1 MLKEFFANIT
11 NLFRSEEVRKK
22 IFFSL
27 VILIVFR
34 VLASIPVVGIPADA
48 IARLFAGSNFGDL
61 LSTISGG
68 VLETASIIAIGLNP
82 YINASVTIQLLTPVI
97 PKLKELKKDGSQ
109 GRRTISMYTR
119 WLTIPL
125 AIMQSF
131 VIYSTLRGFG
141 LVTELND
148 LTLAAMIA
156 TLTAGSIIMMW
167 MGELISESGVGSGS
181 SYLIFLGI
189 LSSIPGNVINNFRVM
204 DPTQQVSF
212 VLLNI
217 ALVASVVLISEA
229 ERRIKVSYSRRV
241 REGGAMDSHIPLKL
255 TQSGVMPVI
264 FAISLLSFPQL
275 LAQFMLSRNISESIN
290 WWSNWTISTLANPY
304 VQNIG
309 TFVLVIAFS
318 LFYVTVVFDT
328 DEIAQDLQKQGAFI
342 PGIRPGKSTSAY
354 LRSTS
359 LKLTAIGAVILAFL
373 SVLPTILLEVG
384 FLQSIMITGTGFL
397 ILVGTALDIRRQL
410 KSLAVVRDYKRYL

>member
-1 MLKEFFANIT
+1 MFKNLFSNIS
-11 NLFRSEEVRKK
+11 NLFRSEEVRRKL
-22 IFFSL
+22 FFSL
-27 VILIVFR
+27 VILVMFR
-34 VLASIPVVGIPADA
+34 ILASVPVVGIPADA
-48 IARLFAGSNFGDL
+48 ISKLFAGSNFGEL

-82 YINASVTIQLLTPVI
+82 YINASVTMQLLTPVI
-97 PKLKELKKDGSQ
+97 PKLQELKKEGSQ

-141 LVTELND
+141 LVTELNS

-156 TLTAGSIIMMW
+156 ALTAGSLLMMW
-167 MGELISESGVGSGS
+167 MGELISEDGVGSGS

-189 LSSIPGNVINNFRVM
+189 LASIPGNIVNNFRVM
-204 DPTQQVSF
+204 DPTQKISF
-212 VLLNI
+212 ILLNV
-217 ALVASVVLISEA
+217 ALITAVVLISEA

-241 REGGAMDSHIPLKL
+241 REGGALDSHIPLKL

-275 LAQFMLSRNISESIN
+275 IAQFLLSRNINESVN
-290 WWSNWTISTLANPY
+290 WWSNRIIELLANPY
-304 VQNIG
+304 LQNIG

-342 PGIRPGKSTSAY
+342 PGIRPGKNTSTY
-354 LRSTS
+354 LRATS
-359 LKLTAIGAVILAFL
+359 LKLTAVGALILATL
-373 SVLPTILLEVG
+373 SILPNILLEIG
-384 FLQSIMITGTGFL
+384 FITSVMITGTGFL
-397 ILVGTALDIRRQL
+397 ILVGTILDIRRQL
-410 KSLAVVRDYKRYL
+410 QSLAVVRDYKRYL

>member
-1 MLKEFFANIT
+1 MFKNLQTQII

-22 IFFSL
+22 VFFSL

-34 VLASIPVVGIPADA
+34 VLAAIPVVGIPADA
-48 IARLFAGSNFGDL
+48 ISRLFAGSNFGEL

-119 WLTIPL
+119 WLTVPL

-141 LVTELND
+141 LVTQLGNLE
-148 LTLAAMIA
+148 LAAMIA

-167 MGELISESGVGSGS
+167 MGELISEDGIGSGS

-189 LSSIPGNVINNFRVM
+189 LSSIPGNIVNNFRVM
-204 DPTQQVSF
+204 DPSQKFSF
-212 VLLNI
+212 IILNI
-217 ALVASVVLISEA
+217 LLVTAVVLITEA
-229 ERRIKVSYSRRV
+229 ERRIKVQYSRRV
-241 REGGAMDSHIPLKL
+241 REGGALDSHIPLKL

-275 LAQFMLSRNISESIN
+275 IAQFFLSRNMNDSVN
-290 WWSNWTISTLANPY
+290 WWSNRIIEVLANPY

-309 TFVLVIAFS
+309 TFVLVLAFS
-318 LFYVTVVFDT
+318 LFYITVVFDT
-328 DEIAQDLQKQGAFI
+328 DEIAEDLQKQGAFI
-342 PGIRPGKSTSAY
+342 QGIRPGKNTSQF
-354 LRSTS
+354 LRATS
-359 LKLTAIGAVILAFL
+359 FKLTAVGAIVLAFL
-373 SVLPTILLEVG
+373 SILPNILLEIG
-384 FLQSIMITGTGFL
+384 FIQSVMITGTGFL
-397 ILVGTALDIRRQL
+397 ILVGTVLDIRRQL
-410 KSLAVVRDYKRYL
+410 MSLAVVRDYKRYL